1 MIDAARLTADTLRI
15 LPRKRISR
23 ALGRLAE
30 LRAPGP
36 LLDRAID
43 LFVRTYDID
52 MREAVV
58 PPGGFRSFDEFFT
71 RRLVDGAR
79 PIDPDPSAL
88 VSPADGRLEDL
99 GSIDPQGTLL
109 VKGRRYDVAELLDEP
124 EAAKAYA
131 GGSYF
136 IVYLSPRDYHRVHAP
151 VSGPVVRARHVPGT
165 LFPVNAIGLEHVPRL
180 FAVNERV
187 AIVQQAAFGEVTTVM
202 VGAIGV
208 GRISVSF
215 DSEIC
220 TNRGRAPGVR
230 RYGPDGPPIE
240 RGEELGVFHLG
251 STVIVFVPRRE
262 GARFEVEAGSA
273 VRVGQA
279 VLRLGE
285 VS

>member
-1 MIDAARLTADTLRI
+1 MIDVARLTADTLRI

-23 ALGRLAE
+23 VLGRLAD

-36 LLDRAID
+36 LLQRAID
-43 LFVRTYDID
+43 LFVRSYDID
-52 MREAVV
+52 LSEAVV
-58 PPGGFRSFDEFFT
+58 PPGGFKSFDEFFT
-71 RRLVDGAR
+71 RRLVEGAR
-79 PIDPDPSAL
+79 PIDLDPAAV

-99 GSIDPQGTLL
+99 GEIDPDGTLL
-109 VKGRRYDVAELLDEP
+109 VKGRPYRVAELVDEP
-124 EAAKAYA
+124 GAVAAYA

-151 VSGPVVRARHVPGT
+151 ASGRVARVRHIPGT
-165 LFPVNAIGLEHVPRL
+165 LFPVNSIGLEHVPRL

-187 AIVQQAAFGEVTTVM
+187 AIVQQTRFGELTTVM

-215 DSEIC
+215 DPEVH
-220 TNRGRAPGVR
+220 TNRGRSPGVR
-230 RYGPDGPPIE
+230 RYADGPPIE
-240 RGEELGVFHLG
+240 RGAEIGVFHLG
-251 STVIVFVPRRE
+251 STVIVFVPPHE

-279 VLRLGE
+279 VLRIGE
-285 VS
+285 GA

>member
-23 ALGRLAE
+23 ALGRLAD
-30 LRAPGP
+30 LRAPVP
-36 LLDRAID
+36 VLQAAID

-52 MREAVV
+52 LAEAVV

-71 RRLVDGAR
+71 RRLIDGAR
-79 PIDPDPSAL
+79 PIDPDPSVL

-99 GSIDPQGTLL
+99 GAIDPEGTLL
-109 VKGRRYDVAELLDEP
+109 VKGRRYEVTELLDEP
-124 EAAKAYA
+124 EAAQAYA

-151 VSGPVVRARHVPGT
+151 VHGPVVRARHVPGT

-187 AIVQQAAFGEVTTVM
+187 ATVQQTRFGEVTTVM

-215 DSEIC
+215 DPEIW
-220 TNRGRAPGVR
+220 TNRGRAPGTR
-230 RYGPDGPPIE
+230 RYGLDGPPMD

-251 STVIVFVPRRE
+251 STVLVFVPRGE
-262 GARFEVEAGSA
+262 GTTFEVEAGSA
-273 VRVGQA
+273 VRVGQG
-279 VLRLGE
+279 VLRFGE
-285 VS
+285 AS